1 MGGFNNRVAEISH
14 GSFNWA
20 KGKKNLIC
28 KVGQGTIIFIEN
40 KKKSVFHNSLGFF
53 GFALTYLLL
62 FLQASV
68 IHQDFLRFIH
78 VDDHELIR
86 KNLQP
91 FPEEEEQV
99 WDAQP

>member
-1 MGGFNNRVAEISH
+1 L
-14 GSFNWA
+14 
-20 KGKKNLIC
+20 KT
-28 KVGQGTIIFIEN
+28 GQSLFFTTLL
-40 KKKSVFHNSLGFF
+40 VFWIRF
-53 GFALTYLLL
+53 TYLLL

-99 WDAQP
+99 WDAQL

>member
-1 MGGFNNRVAEISH
+1 MVSIIELLKLVMALST
-14 GSFNWA
+14 GS
-20 KGKKNLIC
+20 KEKQNLIC
-28 KVGQGTIIFIEN
+28 KVGQGTIFVEN
-40 KKKSVFHNSLGFF
+40 KTKSVFHNTLGFF

>member
-1 MGGFNNRVAEISH
+1 MALSTGPKEKKTWFVK
-14 GSFNWA
+14 WD
-20 KGKKNLIC
+20 KGLL
-28 KVGQGTIIFIEN
+28 
-40 KKKSVFHNSLGFF
+40 SLLKTRQSLFF
-53 GFALTYLLL
+53 TTLLDFFLFALTYLLL

-99 WDAQP
+99 WDAQPW